1 MVEHIDK
8 IIYINLEHRVD
19 KKIQIEQ
26 ELINFNLKFERFNGI
41 YQPENVIGCSKS
53 HLQVL
58 HLAKKQGY
66 KNILILEDDFM
77 FIISKEIFYKNISL
91 LFDSNVE
98 FDICMLSYN
107 LMKGETCIQ
116 YPFLIK
122 ALDVQTASGYIV
134 NENFY
139 DKLIEIYERSVPL
152 LESTGQHW
160 NYANDLVWKSL
171 QPISNWYCFSER
183 IGIQRPGINDNGG
196 RYVDYKC

>member
-1 MVEHIDK
+1 
-8 IIYINLEHRVD
+8 
-19 KKIQIEQ
+19 
-26 ELINFNLKFERFNGI
+26 
-41 YQPENVIGCSKS
+41 
-53 HLQVL
+53 
-58 HLAKKQGY
+58 
-66 KNILILEDDFM
+66 
-77 FIISKEIFYKNISL
+77 
-91 LFDSNVE
+91 
-98 FDICMLSYN
+98 MLSYN